1 MAGGTTPGA
10 MTLPTTPL
18 QGSLVK
24 NGVSFKFFNLDYKP
38 RHGATLAFFAILL
51 TGGGGQGVKCECE
64 TRETRRCECEDGF
77 STPHPLS
84 RILHSTAGAA
94 G

>member
-24 NGVSFKFFNLDYKP
+24 NGVSFFNLDYKP

-51 TGGGGQGVKCECE
+51 TGGGQGVKCECE

-77 STPHPLS
+77 SHPGSPPPLD
-84 RILHSTAGAA
+84 TWTV
-94 G
+94 